1 MGNSDIRDVPPIIIS
16 SDMENDFQFSEL
28 ILNMKQISLFSLF
41 WLLFSLLPVFSLS
54 CVTFCFSLCFL

>member
-1 MGNSDIRDVPPIIIS
+1 MGNSDIRDVSPIITS

-41 WLLFSLLPVFSLS
+41 
-54 CVTFCFSLCFL
+54 